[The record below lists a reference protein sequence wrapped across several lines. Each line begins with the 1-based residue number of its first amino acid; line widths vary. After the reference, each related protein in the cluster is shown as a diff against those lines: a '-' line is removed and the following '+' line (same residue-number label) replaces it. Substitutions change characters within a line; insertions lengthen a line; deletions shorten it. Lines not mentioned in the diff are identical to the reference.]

1 VTRPLRYVIIG
12 VGANV
17 FAMHRPA
24 LESAMV
30 DLVGVTDLDTEKG
43 RERAAELG
51 CPFFEDYRAML
62 KETRP
67 DVAVVMTPHPF
78 HAEMS
83 VSCLQAG
90 CHVLVEKPMAVH
102 VSEADTMIR
111 AAKDAGRLL
120 AVNFQHRHRPEVR
133 AVYTL
138 IREGGLGKVQHIDV
152 TMAWPRRRNYYRKAL
167 WRGTWA
173 GEGGGVSMN
182 QAPHN
187 LDLLCHLLGSPGNVT
202 AWARTTL
209 HNIETEDTIQ
219 AMLEWPDG
227 GLGSLHISTAE
238 AGRPE
243 RMEIVGTKGVA
254 QLGGGKVSFERFPQA
269 LEDFLDK
276 DANPFAEPELETT
289 LLDIGEGSG
298 DHMAV
303 YRNLN
308 AAIQTGTPL
317 MCGGVQGRMSLEL
330 ANAMLLSS
338 HLERGVTLPLD
349 RAAYTHFLEERK
361 ADSANV
367 KSEDTKKEGVA

>member
-1 VTRPLRYVIIG
+1 MTRPLQYVVIG

-17 FAMHRPA
+17 LAMHRPA

-30 DLVGVTDLDTEKG
+30 NLVGVCDHDVNKG
-43 RERAAELG
+43 RERAAELD
-51 CPFFEDYRAML
+51 CPFFEDYYAML
-62 KETRP
+62 EETQP

-78 HAEMS
+78 HADMT

-102 VSEADTMIR
+102 VGEADTMIA

-138 IREGGLGKVQHIDV
+138 IREGRLGKVQHIDM
-152 TMAWPRRRNYYRKAL
+152 TMAWPRRRNYYQKAL

-187 LDLLCHLLGSPGNVT
+187 LDLLCHFLGSPSRVT
-202 AWARTTL
+202 AWTRTTL
-209 HNIETEDTIQ
+209 HDIETEDTIQ
-219 AMLEWPDG
+219 AMLEWPGG

-243 RMEIVGTKGVA
+243 RLELVGTKGVV
-254 QLGGGKVSFERFPQA
+254 QLGSGKVSFERFPQA
-269 LEDFLDK
+269 LEEFLAE
-276 DANPFAEPELETT
+276 DANPFDEPEVEST
-289 LLDIGEGSG
+289 LLEMGEGSG
-298 DHMAV
+298 DHLAV

-308 AAIQTGTPL
+308 DAVQNGAPL
-317 MCGGVQGRMSLEL
+317 MCDGTQGRMSLEL

-338 HLERGVTLPLD
+338 HLGHAVTLPLD
-349 RAAYTHFLEERK
+349 RAAYANFLQERR
-361 ADSANV
+361 AA
-367 KSEDTKKEGVA
+367 TQEGAL